1 MSGFDEREKGQER
14 KFAQDAELHF
24 RARARRDKK
33 LGLWIAESF
42 LDLEESTAEAYA
54 KDLLAMNL
62 EEKDDGNLIA
72 AVLNRVDAV
81 GGDLSEYRLRKKMDA
96 LMAEAIRELG
106 GDAV

>member
-24 RARARRDKK
+24 RTRARRDKK

-62 EEKDDGNLIA
+62 EEKGDGNLIA

>member
-33 LGLWIAESF
+33 LGLWIAKSF

-54 KDLLAMNL
+54 KDLLAMYL
-62 EEKDDGNLIA
+62 EEKGDGNLIA
-72 AVLNRVDAV
+72 AVLKRWTLSAV
-81 GGDLSEYRLRKKMDA
+81 ICRNFVCARKWTRLWPRRSA
-96 LMAEAIRELG
+96 N
-106 GDAV
+106 

>member
-24 RARARRDKK
+24 RARRDKK

-62 EEKDDGNLIA
+62 EEKGDGNLIA
-72 AVLNRVDAV
+72 AVLNRVGAV